1 MELKRVKIVDAL
13 KSDISTFL
21 AIKKKKTTI
30 LFLLPHEITKNQ
42 NHIEGNPF
50 V

>member
-21 AIKKKKTTI
+21 PIKKKKTI